1 MHYGKII
8 ICPIPYFCYQGN
20 PKFIIFVHY
29 YRNTMNRKCILLFSL
44 IILLSHLSFGQES
57 QKKKGHEFWHR
68 LSVGGNLG
76 LQFGT
81 VTAINISPEVMLRVV
96 DQFHLGVGFSY
107 DYLQSKKYFW
117 DDPNQQYLDFKANV
131 YGGRVF
137 ARYYLRSLFDNFVGN
152 LFAHAEYEYLYYT
165 RPFKLDPSGTI
176 YDPFGYTY
184 NRRKD
189 FLEINSLFV
198 GVGYEQP
205 FTERAFMDILILYN
219 INDTYTSP
227 YSNPVFRLGFGFRL

>member
-1 MHYGKII
+1 
-8 ICPIPYFCYQGN
+8 
-20 PKFIIFVHY
+20 
-29 YRNTMNRKCILLFSL
+29 MNLKRILILSL
-44 IILLSHLSFGQES
+44 IILLSHVSFGQES
-57 QKKKGHEFWHR
+57 QKKKSHDFWHR
-68 LSVGGNLG
+68 VSVGGSLG

-107 DYLQSKKYFW
+107 DYIQSRNYFW
-117 DDPNQQYLDFKANV
+117 DNPNQQYLDFKANV
-131 YGGRVF
+131 YGGRIF
-137 ARYYLRSLFDNFVGN
+137 ARYYLRSLFDNALGN
-152 LFAHAEYEYLYYT
+152 IFAHTEYEYLYYT

-184 NRRKD
+184 KQGKD

-198 GVGYEQP
+198 GLGYEQP
-205 FTERAFMDILILYN
+205 ITERAFIDIVILYN
-219 INDTYTSP
+219 VNETYTSP

>member
-1 MHYGKII
+1 
-8 ICPIPYFCYQGN
+8 
-20 PKFIIFVHY
+20 
-29 YRNTMNRKCILLFSL
+29 MNRKCILLFSL

-68 LSVGGNLG
+68 VSVGGNLG

-184 NRRKD
+184 NRGKD

-219 INDTYTSP
+219 INDTYISP

>member
-1 MHYGKII
+1 
-8 ICPIPYFCYQGN
+8 
-20 PKFIIFVHY
+20 
-29 YRNTMNRKCILLFSL
+29 MNRKRILLFSL
-44 IILLSHLSFGQES
+44 IILFSHVSFGQES
-57 QKKKGHEFWHR
+57 QKQKKHDFWQR
-68 LSVGGNLG
+68 VSVGGNLG

-184 NRRKD
+184 NRGKD